1 MFILVR
7 LTQHISSIIMLIV
20 RRTDYTKKL
29 RVVNACN
36 TEKNVKCSVGII
48 FDRATITDLSPTNT
62 KLHVFTRTLPD
73 TIMAH

>member
-7 LTQHISSIIMLIV
+7 LTQHVSSIIMLIV

-36 TEKNVKCSVGII
+36 TEKNVKCRVELI
-48 FDRATITDLSPTNT
+48 R
-62 KLHVFTRTLPD
+62 
-73 TIMAH
+73 